1 MYRRPFYGDT
11 GHFMATLAIG
21 EEANK
26 ISDIFIKNDTDDVIN
41 VQKSK
46 IGHLQN
52 GQYYFSQ

>member
-41 VQKSK
+41 VK
-46 IGHLQN
+46 ISQIQHLQIE
-52 GQYYFSQ
+52 